1 MNDPIKIKIG
11 KESVIDAPVKAEP
24 SVSAEPGKT
33 SVQQQAV
40 NAALIN
46 TGKQMMM
53 KGVKAYGDITGDY
66 AAVDMV
72 DTVLGIGADLVMLS
86 LGPVGFIAVG
96 AKHTTQVIN
105 QSVSLY
111 NSNREIDRQRE
122 RMGVIIARGSRYG
135 GE

>member
-1 MNDPIKIKIG
+1 MNEPIKIKIG
-11 KESVIDAPVKAEP
+11 KESTLDAPIKNEQVAKTQ
-24 SVSAEPGKT
+24 PGKAT
-33 SVQQQAV
+33 VQQQAV

-53 KGVKAYGDITGDY
+53 QGVKAYGDITGDY
-66 AAVDMV
+66 ATVNMV

-96 AKHTTQVIN
+96 AKHTSQIIN

-111 NSNREIDRQRE
+111 NNNREIDRQRA
-122 RMGVIIARGSRYG
+122 RMGMISARGSRYG